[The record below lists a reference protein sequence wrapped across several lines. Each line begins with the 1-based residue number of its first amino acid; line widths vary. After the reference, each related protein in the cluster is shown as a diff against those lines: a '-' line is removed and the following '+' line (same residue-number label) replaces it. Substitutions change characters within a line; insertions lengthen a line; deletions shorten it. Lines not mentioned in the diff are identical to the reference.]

1 MKRLEKISSIVP
13 ILLRITLNLA
23 LIMVGF
29 TLVAFLIREA
39 FTIFNNIFFLDTDVS
54 YYYMTQDILTF
65 FLYFE
70 FIALI
75 VKYFESHFHFPLRY
89 FIYIGITA
97 IIRFIIVDHSS
108 AISTLILSGAIL
120 LLVAAL
126 FLANTKMLKREG

>member
-54 YYYMTQDILTF
+54 
-65 FLYFE
+65 
-70 FIALI
+70 
-75 VKYFESHFHFPLRY
+75 
-89 FIYIGITA
+89 
-97 IIRFIIVDHSS
+97 
-108 AISTLILSGAIL
+108 
-120 LLVAAL
+120 
-126 FLANTKMLKREG
+126 

>member
-1 MKRLEKISSIVP
+1 MKWLEKISSIVP
-13 ILLRITLNLA
+13 ILLRLTLNLA

-29 TLVAFLIREA
+29 TLTAFLIREA
-39 FTIFNNIFFLDTDVS
+39 FTIFNNIFFLDTEVS

-65 FLYFE
+65 FLFFE

-75 VKYFESHFHFPLRY
+75 IKYFESHFHFPLRY

-97 IIRFIIVDHSS
+97 IIRYIIVDHSS
-108 AISTLILSGAIL
+108 ATSTLILSGAIL

-126 FLANTKMLKREG
+126 FLANTKMLKRE

>member
-1 MKRLEKISSIVP
+1 
-13 ILLRITLNLA
+13 
-23 LIMVGF
+23 
-29 TLVAFLIREA
+29 
-39 FTIFNNIFFLDTDVS
+39 
-54 YYYMTQDILTF
+54 
-65 FLYFE
+65 

-108 AISTLILSGAIL
+108 ATSTLILSGAIL